1 MWCGARDWSSRARGW
16 GCPTDQCAA
25 GAHYSGE
32 RKGLF
37 HSSTSENHI
46 LYYSFPLMF
55 YCTNGIARR
64 SVQYYHSLWESVWDE
79 RGEGGW
85 GAAAFGVFKCC
96 SPFSRFDFRSSS
108 DALLALSFF
117 NACVPVIISAGTA
130 FVACFFFFASPVI
143 VQHLCRCRLFARI
156 IKCSWTCCMFFVV
169 VFFVM

>member
-1 MWCGARDWSSRARGW
+1 MWCGARDWSSWARGW

-79 RGEGGW
+79 RGGSERERGAGGIW
-85 GAAAFGVFKCC
+85 CVQMLFPIQPLWFPFFFGCFIGVE
-96 SPFSRFDFRSSS
+96 
-108 DALLALSFF
+108 FF
-117 NACVPVIISAGTA
+117 LTPAPVIISAGAA
-130 FVACFFFFASPVI
+130 FVARFFFLCLSRNCSASSLLSFM
-143 VQHLCRCRLFARI
+143 HA
-156 IKCSWTCCMFFVV
+156 S
-169 VFFVM
+169 